1 MNLQEYVR
9 TKYNGNT
16 NWFTD
21 EVKQSHHLK
30 RISGIMSNKRFLDG
44 TNHDVLTR
52 PDYVY
57 KGDTLKTSKI
67 ILHTVKSIVLFHNSY
82 IMGKKVSLVGSENK
96 VQAYN
101 RIYRSGKYPILDY
114 KIVDHLNKY
123 GNAYEYIYTENKTIK
138 SKLINPE
145 DGYPVYTPDGSY
157 VAFIEHFRNN
167 EEEHYI
173 IYGES
178 FVKEYKKTNDKV
190 IHLFTKNNFSGLPIH
205 YINGNNDIENK
216 FGKSIIDD
224 IKPLIEKIEMLLSKL
239 DDAIYVNSL
248 NPIAYTTNLQTRSI
262 NDGEKMNADLIG
274 HMLELEDGEF
284 KYAIAMLDYQSIKFL
299 YDSLMQQLL
308 MVACVPYH
316 IMGQGNIS
324 NVSEVSLK
332 LLFQTL
338 QNKSDLL
345 EIHLVE
351 GFNRR
356 FDIIDQLLILNDIH
370 FDMDDYV
377 DVEFNYSKPINNKEL
392 LENLKMQYE
401 MGAISKQTIIEKS
414 ELTNDVI
421 QEQGRIQSEG
431 RENKNDSVE

>member
-1 MNLQEYVR
+1 
-9 TKYNGNT
+9 
-16 NWFTD
+16 
-21 EVKQSHHLK
+21 
-30 RISGIMSNKRFLDG
+30 
-44 TNHDVLTR
+44 
-52 PDYVY
+52 
-57 KGDTLKTSKI
+57 
-67 ILHTVKSIVLFHNSY
+67 
-82 IMGKKVSLVGSENK
+82 MGKKVSLVGSENK
-96 VQAYN
+96 VQVYN
-101 RIYRSGKYPILDY
+101 RIYRAGKYPIVDY
-114 KIVDHLNKY
+114 RIVDHLNKY
-123 GNAYEYIYTENKTIK
+123 GNAYEYIYTENKVIK

-145 DGYPVYTPDGSY
+145 DGYPVYAPDGSY
-157 VAFIEHFRNN
+157 IAFIEYFKNK

-178 FVKEYKKTNDKV
+178 FVKEYKKANDKM
-190 IHLFTKNNFSGLPIH
+190 IHLFTKNNLSGLPIH

-262 NDGEKMNADLIG
+262 SDGEKMNADLIG

-308 MVACVPYH
+308 MVACVSYH

-345 EIHLVE
+345 EIYLVD
-351 GFNRR
+351 GFNKR
-356 FDIIDQLLILNDIH
+356 FEIMDKLLGSNNIH
-370 FDMDDYV
+370 FDINDYV

-421 QEQGRIQSEG
+421 QEQGRIESEG
-431 RENKNDSVE
+431 KRDTHDLIE